1 MPVSDTSALERVAR
15 VLCAQ
20 RLSSNGK
27 GSNPSAAEAVDAAW
41 REHIDDAG
49 VVLRTL
55 REPDQTMAAAGDADI
70 WERMVWAALGADV
83 PGRYD
88 PAEAPPAGTD
98 PLHEGP

>member
-1 MPVSDTSALERVAR
+1 MPISETPALERVAR

-55 REPDQTMAAAGDADI
+55 REPDQAMATAGDPDL
-70 WERMVWAALGADV
+70 WERMVRAALGDEA
-83 PGRYD
+83 PGQYD

>member
-1 MPVSDTSALERVAR
+1 MPISETSALERVAR

-55 REPDQTMAAAGDADI
+55 REPDRMMAAVGDADL
-70 WERMVWAALGADV
+70 WERMVWAALGEPV
-83 PGRYD
+83 PERYD
-88 PAEAPPAGTD
+88 SAEAPPAGTD

>member
-1 MPVSDTSALERVAR
+1 MPVSETSAIERVAR

-49 VVLRTL
+49 VVLKTL
-55 REPDQTMAAAGDADI
+55 REPDQAMAAVGDADM
-70 WERMVWAALGADV
+70 WERMVRATLGEN
-83 PGRYD
+83 
-88 PAEAPPAGTD
+88 AEASRP
-98 PLHEGP
+98 